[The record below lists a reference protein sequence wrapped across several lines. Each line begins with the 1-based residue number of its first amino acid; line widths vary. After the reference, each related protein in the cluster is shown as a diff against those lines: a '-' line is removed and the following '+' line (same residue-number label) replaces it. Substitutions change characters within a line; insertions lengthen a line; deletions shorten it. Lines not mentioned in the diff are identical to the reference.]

1 MNDLNDD
8 LAQMFRRREG
18 DVRSPASAPAQ
29 LVVRTRR
36 RERLTV
42 GAGIAAAVIAVVVS
56 IAGLR
61 SLGSSD
67 GSQPG
72 DVGPMATT
80 TVSGITIT
88 YPERWF
94 AEDPVVIGIEP
105 NDAPRTLP
113 TLVLTL
119 TRDDPHTQGVLGCPM
134 MADVPPG
141 QLLMTVQETPLASSG
156 EASAAWPVP
165 LRTWAGF
172 GGDLGCY
179 PGWSGMR
186 ASWTAAGRSFEA
198 RLGFSPDATDED
210 RAALLDAF
218 ASMSFA
224 PGSVAAGETIT
235 LATGTTPGGAP
246 WSLSA
251 TLDGGSISWTL
262 ATDASGLGASLPSN
276 TVTSPSVEVHGSQA
290 DGSFAVAIVPSDV
303 HSVDVESGARTDGVG
318 VAKLPDTWGELGL
331 AVIPLRGSGTGTV
344 RFLDGEGTDVYPSQ
358 SISWGG
364 DTTSAPSPEQDRE
377 LPWTNENGAPTSNGR
392 FAGTDWK
399 AEVLFYQGG
408 VRLTIDGA
416 AEDLGVLHLDDPVVR
431 PLDADGFDALI
442 LVLTDT
448 SVGRVS
454 VSSEGTWDGRW
465 MPASTGDAGEARLW
479 IIEVPGAGQG
489 TLLLDGQPSGDVR
502 WP

>member
-18 DVRSPASAPAQ
+18 DDRSPASAPAQ

-72 DVGPMATT
+72 RRRTHDDDDRQRDHDH
-80 TVSGITIT
+80 VSGAMVRGR
-88 YPERWF
+88 PRR
-94 AEDPVVIGIEP
+94 VIGIEP
-105 NDAPRTLP
+105 NDGPRTLP

-318 VAKLPDTWGELGL
+318 VAKLPRYLG
-331 AVIPLRGSGTGTV
+331 
-344 RFLDGEGTDVYPSQ
+344 
-358 SISWGG
+358 
-364 DTTSAPSPEQDRE
+364 
-377 LPWTNENGAPTSNGR
+377 
-392 FAGTDWK
+392 
-399 AEVLFYQGG
+399 
-408 VRLTIDGA
+408 
-416 AEDLGVLHLDDPVVR
+416 
-431 PLDADGFDALI
+431 
-442 LVLTDT
+442 
-448 SVGRVS
+448 
-454 VSSEGTWDGRW
+454 
-465 MPASTGDAGEARLW
+465 
-479 IIEVPGAGQG
+479 
-489 TLLLDGQPSGDVR
+489 
-502 WP
+502 